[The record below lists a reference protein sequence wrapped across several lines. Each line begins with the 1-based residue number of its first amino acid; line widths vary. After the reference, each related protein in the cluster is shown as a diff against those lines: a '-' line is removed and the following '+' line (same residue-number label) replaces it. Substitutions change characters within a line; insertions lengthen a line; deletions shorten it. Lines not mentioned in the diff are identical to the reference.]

1 MAIAVIMS
9 ITVVLIAGIVSYTEI
24 KKEQAKQ
31 DAIYKT
37 AELAI
42 TTKARKADV
51 YTMNYSRYFYRYP
64 SDVDDSEDR
73 YDIYDNGFKRGFEE
87 CKKAVLTEILKE
99 DEGR

>member
-1 MAIAVIMS
+1 MAIVVIMS
-9 ITVVLIAGIVSYTEI
+9 ITVVLIAGIVSFTEI
-24 KKEQAKQ
+24 KKEQVKQ
-31 DAIYKT
+31 NAIYKT

-51 YTMNYSRYFYRYP
+51 YTMNYSKYFYRDP
-64 SDVDDSEDR
+64 DVVDDSENR

-99 DEGR
+99 DESR